1 MEYVYGY
8 RSDDCRNNL
17 RYTANDRLV
26 YHTSS
31 IAVVMTLDDS
41 RSQEYF
47 LQHTDDIVCLDGN
60 GDIFIT
66 GQVGKN
72 PLICI
77 WQATSSGTVLRQS
90 YQNLV
95 QNGVGRVCLSQD
107 CRKFAVASLGKKQ
120 KIFVQDVFPNQ
131 NI

>member
-17 RYTANDRLV
+17 RYTSNDKLV

-31 IAVVMTLDDS
+31 IGIVMTLDDA

-47 LQHTDDIVCLDGN
+47 LSHTDDISCLDGN

-66 GQVGKN
+66 GQVGEN

-77 WQATSSGTVLRQS
+77 W
-90 YQNLV
+90 
-95 QNGVGRVCLSQD
+95 
-107 CRKFAVASLGKKQ
+107 
-120 KIFVQDVFPNQ
+120 
-131 NI
+131 